1 MTGLDEKLSKV
12 EKILRKLKDELDP
25 NPKGMRFVHGNGY
38 TEVYRG
44 MEALKDQQDPN
55 GSGLRYRNRN
65 GQVEVYNKD
74 R

>member
-1 MTGLDEKLSKV
+1 MTGIDEKLSKV

-25 NPKGMRFVHGNGY
+25 YRGDMRYVNGKGY

-55 GSGLRYRNRN
+55 RGGWRYRNRN